1 MKLAKEVEK
10 ELKDDILLNT
20 YAGEVQKHLIYLVY
34 EVKARLFG
42 KVNIEEIVKSLG
54 LKQEE
59 VIE

>member
-1 MKLAKEVEK
+1 MKE
-10 ELKDDILLNT
+10 DILLNS
-20 YAGEVQKHLIYLVY
+20 YAADVQKHLIYLVY

-42 KVNIEEIVKSLG
+42 KVNIGEIVNSLG